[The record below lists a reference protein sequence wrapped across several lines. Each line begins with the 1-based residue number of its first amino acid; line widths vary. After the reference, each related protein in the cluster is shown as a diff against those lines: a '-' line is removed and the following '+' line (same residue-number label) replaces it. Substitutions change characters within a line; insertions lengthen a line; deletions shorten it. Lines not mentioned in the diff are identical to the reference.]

1 MAGPA
6 GAGPSTAASRPR
18 SLYGAFDR
26 FPSAKGAATHIAH
39 AAGVLFDTYAGGHL
53 FVLGDETLPRVQ
65 QVHREA
71 GPVTVFRSRWP
82 HPSELARTQQHA
94 RALAAHLARHRHT
107 LELVHVRDPWS
118 AVPATAHPERPWRTV
133 FEVNGLPSVEMP
145 VRYENVS
152 AGTLDRVRAL
162 EDHALAR
169 ADLFVTPS
177 TVTRTLLQTR
187 GIPAERI
194 VWVPN
199 GADVPDVQPERPPDA
214 PARYVLYFGA
224 MQPWQGVGDAMRAMT
239 RLTDLHVKLV
249 LVSSVR
255 EKKCRSLARLAR
267 RLGIADQVVWR
278 YELPRVEVARW
289 VAHAVATL
297 APLTR
302 SPRNV
307 VQGCCPLKVLESM
320 AQGTPV
326 VASDLPV
333 VRDLME
339 HQVHG
344 WLVPAERPAAMARG
358 IRVLLDHPS
367 LAHTLGMAG
376 QQRIRDHFTWE
387 RATKALTMAYRRVEA
402 LPRQADPSEG
412 ERRERSASPTDL
424 GTAQ

>member
-1 MAGPA
+1 MITQGP
-6 GAGPSTAASRPR
+6 GVDPSTAASRPR

-26 FPSAKGAATHIAH
+26 FPSSKGAATHIAH

-53 FVLGDETLPRVQ
+53 FVLGDDLLPRFQ
-65 QVHREA
+65 EVHRA
-71 GPVTVFRSRWP
+71 TGPVQVFRSVWP

-107 LELVHVRDPWS
+107 LELVHIRDPWS

-133 FEVNGLPSVEMP
+133 FEVNGLPSIELP

-162 EDHALAR
+162 EDHALAE
-169 ADLFVTPS
+169 ADLYVTPS
-177 TVTRTLLQTR
+177 SVTRALLQAR
-187 GIPAERI
+187 GIPAKRI
-194 VWVPN
+194 VCVPN
-199 GADVPDVQPERPPDA
+199 GAEVPAVRPERPAEA
-214 PARYVLYFGA
+214 PACYVLYFGA
-224 MQPWQGVGDAMRAMT
+224 VQPWQGVGDALRAMA
-239 RLTDLHVKLV
+239 RLTDLDVKLV
-249 LVSSVR
+249 IVSSVR
-255 EKKCRSLARLAR
+255 EKKCRYLARMAR
-267 RLGIADQVVWR
+267 RLGIADRVVWR

-289 VAHAVATL
+289 VAHAVATV

-333 VRDLME
+333 VRDLMD
-339 HQVHG
+339 HRVHG

-367 LAHTLGMAG
+367 LARTLGMAA
-376 QQRIRDHFTWE
+376 QQRVRDHFTWE
-387 RATKALTMAYRRVEA
+387 RATQELTMAYRQVQEM
-402 LPRQADPSEG
+402 PR
-412 ERRERSASPTDL
+412 RTAS
-424 GTAQ
+424 